1 MSRTLL
7 ALVLSTLLAAQQPG
21 QAPVF
26 TASANLVIVTVLA
39 RDRNGRPVE
48 NLKKEDF
55 VVTENGKVQ
64 SVHVFE
70 FQKVD
75 RSRVQAP
82 VQRLRHRG
90 EEGGQTPEPP
100 SPPASTPPGESG
112 SERFRGRRL
121 LVLFFDWSSLSDTD
135 QLHAIEAADK
145 FVREQMAA
153 ADLVAIKTFGT
164 KLHNELDFTSD
175 RDLILATLRKFTPG
189 EASGLAGLANTDTD
203 SSDDAT
209 FMADETEF
217 NVFNTD
223 RKLGAIED
231 IARSLQAIPEKKA
244 VIYFSS
250 GVTKTGMD
258 NESQMRA
265 TINAAIRANVSLY
278 PVDVRGLIAAPS
290 AGTAS
295 ARSPRGNAVYT
306 GAGQTRNVRAQ
317 NDSQETLYSLAADT
331 GGRALLDENDLTLGI
346 RQAQEDIQSYY
357 VLGYYSSDVRRDG
370 QFRRVEVKLA
380 PAIQARLDYR
390 AGYFAEKEFRAF
402 SSYDRERQLEDALTL
417 GDPITDL
424 PVALEVDYFRLD
436 KERYFVPV
444 AVKIPGSQVPVARKG
459 GADTTRFDFIGE
471 VRTAKGAIA
480 ATVRDEIKI
489 QLRDENAGKLPS
501 RNLVYDTGFV
511 LNHGAYKLRMLVRE
525 NITGKMGT
533 FEARFEVPDLA
544 NIKDAVRL
552 SSAVWSNQR
561 QAVSDA
567 VGLAGSKLKKQE
579 AHPLVRSGQK
589 LIPSVT
595 RVFLPGQRL
604 IVYAE
609 VYDPAL
615 NVDTGRPAVAATLS
629 LYQNRRKVFESR
641 PVHIEQLLAA
651 RSKTVP
657 ITLEIPLRDLPPG
670 TYTGQLSVVDQVGR
684 RFGYE
689 RARIVI
695 AKPS

>member
-1 MSRTLL
+1 MLRTLL

-26 TASANLVIVTVLA
+26 TASANLVIVTVFA

-55 VVTENGKVQ
+55 AVTENGKVQ
-64 SVHVFE
+64 SVQVFE
-70 FQKVD
+70 LQKVD
-75 RSRVQAP
+75 SAEAQVPA
-82 VQRLRHRG
+82 QRLRQRG
-90 EEGGQTPEPP
+90 EEGGPPPPE
-100 SPPASTPPGESG
+100 ESG

-121 LVLFFDWSSLSDTD
+121 LVLFFDWSSLPDTD
-135 QLHAIEAADK
+135 QIHAIEAADK
-145 FVREQMAA
+145 FVREQMTA
-153 ADLVAIKTFGT
+153 ADLIAIKTFGT
-164 KLHNELDFTSD
+164 KLQNDLDFTSD
-175 RDLILATLRKFTPG
+175 RDLILTTLRKFIPG
-189 EASGLAGLANTDTD
+189 EASGLAALGNTDTD
-203 SSDDAT
+203 SSDDAP

-250 GVTKTGMD
+250 GATKTGMD

-265 TINAAIRANVSLY
+265 AINAAIRANVSLY
-278 PVDVRGLIAAPS
+278 PVDVRGLIATPA

-295 ARSPRGNAVYT
+295 ARSPRGNAIYT
-306 GAGQTRNVRAQ
+306 GAGQTRNMRAQ
-317 NDSQETLYSLAADT
+317 NDSQETLYTLAADT
-331 GGRALLDENDLTLGI
+331 GGKALLDDNDLTLGI
-346 RQAQEDIQSYY
+346 KQAQQDIQSYY
-357 VLGYYSSDVRRDG
+357 VLGYYSSDERRNG
-370 QFRRVEVKLA
+370 QFRRVEVKLV
-380 PAIQARLDYR
+380 PAVEAKLDYR
-390 AGYFAEKEFRAF
+390 AGYFADKDFRAF
-402 SSYDRERQLEDALTL
+402 NSYDRERQLQDALTL
-417 GDPITDL
+417 GDPITGL
-424 PVALEVDYFRLD
+424 PIALEVDYFRLD

-444 AVKIPGSQVPVARKG
+444 AVKIPGSQAPVARKG

-511 LNHGAYKLRMLVRE
+511 LNPGAYKIRMLVRE
-525 NITGKMGT
+525 NTTGKMGT
-533 FEARFEVPDLA
+533 FEARFNIPDLA
-544 NIKDAVRL
+544 SLKDAVRL

-561 QAVSDA
+561 QAVSGT
-567 VGLAGSKLKKQE
+567 VGIAGSKLKRQE
-579 AHPLVRSGQK
+579 AHPLVRNGQK

-595 RVFLPGQRL
+595 RVFLPGQSL

-615 NVDTGRPAVAATLS
+615 NVDTERPVVAATLS
-629 LYQNRRKVFESR
+629 LYRNRQKVFESR
-641 PVHIEQLLAA
+641 PVHVDQLLAT

-657 ITLEIPLRDLPPG
+657 ITVEIPLRNVPPG
-670 TYTGQLSVVDQVGR
+670 AYTGQLTVVDQVGR

-695 AKPS
+695 AKPA

>member
-1 MSRTLL
+1 MLRTLL

-26 TASANLVIVTVLA
+26 TASANLVIVTVFA

-48 NLKKEDF
+48 NLRKEDF
-55 VVTENGKVQ
+55 AVTENGKAQ
-64 SVHVFE
+64 SVQVFE

-75 RSRVQAP
+75 SAEAQAP
-82 VQRLRHRG
+82 PQRLRQRG
-90 EEGGQTPEPP
+90 EEGGPPPPE
-100 SPPASTPPGESG
+100 ESG

-121 LVLFFDWSSLSDTD
+121 LVLFFDWSSLPDTD
-135 QLHAIEAADK
+135 QIHAIEAADK
-145 FVREQMAA
+145 FVREQMTA
-153 ADLVAIKTFGT
+153 ADLIAIKTFGT
-164 KLHNELDFTSD
+164 KLQNDLDFTSD
-175 RDLILATLRKFTPG
+175 RDLILTTLRKFIPG
-189 EASGLAGLANTDTD
+189 EASGLAALGNTDTD
-203 SSDDAT
+203 SSDDAP

-250 GVTKTGMD
+250 GATKTGMD

-265 TINAAIRANVSLY
+265 AINAAIRANVSLY
-278 PVDVRGLIAAPS
+278 PVDVRGLIATPA

-295 ARSPRGNAVYT
+295 ARSPRGNAIYT
-306 GAGQTRNVRAQ
+306 GAGQTRNMRAQ
-317 NDSQETLYSLAADT
+317 NDSQETLYTLAADT
-331 GGRALLDENDLTLGI
+331 GGKALLDDNDLTLGI
-346 RQAQEDIQSYY
+346 KQAQQDIQSYY
-357 VLGYYSSDVRRDG
+357 VLGYYSSDERRNG
-370 QFRRVEVKLA
+370 QFRRVEVKLV
-380 PAIQARLDYR
+380 PAVEAKLDYR
-390 AGYFAEKEFRAF
+390 AGYFADKDFRAF
-402 SSYDRERQLEDALTL
+402 NSYDRERQLQDALTL
-417 GDPITDL
+417 GDPITGL
-424 PVALEVDYFRLD
+424 PIALEVDYFRLD

-444 AVKIPGSQVPVARKG
+444 AVKIPGSQAPVARKG

-511 LNHGAYKLRMLVRE
+511 LNPGAYKIRMLVRE
-525 NITGKMGT
+525 NTTGKMGT
-533 FEARFEVPDLA
+533 FEARFNIPDLA
-544 NIKDAVRL
+544 SLKDAVRL

-561 QAVSDA
+561 QAVSGT
-567 VGLAGSKLKKQE
+567 VGIAGSKLKRQE
-579 AHPLVRSGQK
+579 VHPLVRNGQK

-595 RVFLPGQRL
+595 RVFLPGQSL

-615 NVDTGRPAVAATLS
+615 NVDTDRPVVAATLS
-629 LYQNRRKVFESR
+629 LYRNRRKVFESR
-641 PVHIEQLLAA
+641 PVHIDQLLAT

-657 ITLEIPLRDLPPG
+657 ITVEVPLRNLPPG
-670 TYTGQLSVVDQVGR
+670 AYTGQLTVVDQVGR

-695 AKPS
+695 AKPA